1 MELRQLKY
9 FIGIAEELHFGR
21 AAEKLNVTPSALS
34 QQIQLL
40 ESELG
45 VDLFDQVK
53 RLNFRRV
60 ELTEAGIVF
69 LEEARK
75 TIKQSEI
82 AIEKARN
89 AHKKERIIRFGVFK
103 TILPERVEKMMELF
117 TTHFPNLKVN
127 IIEYPSSNLTQEA
140 IHDDLLDIGLSVLP
154 LLHKSLD
161 SIIYSETH
169 FGIVMNTNHDLAS
182 RDAVTFKLL
191 TNEKWVDYGKDV
203 NPFFNNIEIA
213 CKNQGFSRETTIT
226 QVVPSIE
233 LLKRWINAGKGIAFV
248 PITLDLSREPNLT
261 LKPIVNNDGTPF
273 TDIRIQSVLA
283 YKKENPTDLIQSLI
297 RLVEQTFGG

>member
-40 ESELG
+40 EGELG
-45 VDLFDQVK
+45 VDLFNQLK

-82 AIEKARN
+82 AIEKTRN
-89 AHKKERIIRFGVFK
+89 AHKKEVIIRFGVFK
-103 TILPERVEKMMELF
+103 TILPERVESMMELF
-117 TTHFPNLKVN
+117 TNYFPDIKIK
-127 IIEYPSSNLTQEA
+127 IIELPSSNLVQES
-140 IHDDLLDIGLSVLP
+140 IHKDGVDLGLTVLP
-154 LLHKSLD
+154 LNYNTLNSVIYNETYFGLLMHKNHPLNNKL
-161 SIIYSETH
+161 SIRLSEL
-169 FGIVMNTNHDLAS
+169 M
-182 RDAVTFKLL
+182 
-191 TNEKWVDYGKDV
+191 NEKWVDYGKEV
-203 NPFFNNIEIA
+203 NPFYDQIEAA
-213 CKNQGFSRETTIT
+213 CRVENFSRENNIT

-233 LLKRWINAGKGIAFV
+233 LLKRWINSEKGIAFV
-248 PITLDLSREPNLT
+248 PVSLDLSKEPNLMI
-261 LKPIVNNDGTPF
+261 KPIINDDGTPF
-273 TDIRIQSVLA
+273 KNIVIQSSLA
-283 YKKENPTDLIQSLI
+283 FKKENKMELVNKLVQ
-297 RLVEQTFGG
+297 LVEIKY